1 MPFIATLNHH
11 DDGNETLR
19 QDGAKRVEQSHIDGI
34 ALLGSF
40 LLPLESLFAW
50 IMQEY
55 SKGVPRPLPGFC
67 YFLFAKKES
76 NQRKVAAA
84 RCLSREFLAPALPDA
99 ADARVVSDCVGR
111 FGDFARHSSFAESSL
126 ICC

>member
-1 MPFIATLNHH
+1 MDH
-11 DDGNETLR
+11 
-19 QDGAKRVEQSHIDGI
+19 AKI
-34 ALLGSF
+34 
-40 LLPLESLFAW
+40 
-50 IMQEY
+50 
-55 SKGVPRPLPGFC
+55 SKGVSHPLPGFC

-84 RCLSREFLAPALPDA
+84 RGLSREFLAPAMPDA
-99 ADARVVSDCVGR
+99 ADARVESDCVGR

>member
-1 MPFIATLNHH
+1 MCEKNIDVKYRNGH
-11 DDGNETLR
+11 GWTLR
-19 QDGAKRVEQSHIDGI
+19 KSNFLFIQIVKSHGGANI
-34 ALLGSF
+34 AREKDAVFCGRTQA
-40 LLPLESLFAW
+40 LP
-50 IMQEY
+50 
-55 SKGVPRPLPGFC
+55 RFC

-84 RCLSREFLAPALPDA
+84 RGLSREFLAPAMPDA
-99 ADARVVSDCVGR
+99 ADARVESDCVGR

>member
-50 IMQEY
+50 IMREY
-55 SKGVPRPLPGFC
+55 SKGVPRPLPGFRMVSC
-67 YFLFAKKES
+67 KT
-76 NQRKVAAA
+76 QKVL
-84 RCLSREFLAPALPDA
+84 RTF
-99 ADARVVSDCVGR
+99 
-111 FGDFARHSSFAESSL
+111 
-126 ICC
+126 